1 MMVAGAIWI
10 WIAVTAARR
19 SGATVACGLS
29 GSTIDDR
36 RNFGG
41 NQGGGMA
48 AVDIQSQE
56 EPSAQTVSAVLD
68 AAAERIAAAG
78 VENARA
84 DAEALVADALGMK
97 PEELSVDS
105 AGEIPPEVAE
115 RDRGAGARRV
125 DREPMAYILGHAPFR
140 GLEIAVDARV
150 LWPRRETELL
160 VEVGAE
166 LPEGARVHEVGTG
179 SGAIA
184 LALINERP
192 DLRVTA
198 SDLSPEAAEAAREN
212 AERLGLELEVT
223 VGEGLPDSLLGEGV
237 DLVIANLPYVTDST
251 IFERSPEIQR
261 EPRIAVTG
269 DCGEDGLG
277 VIRGLIEETPSGWRL
292 ALEHDTHHGP
302 AMRELLRDA
311 TTLQDYEGDERVTV
325 GFAP

>member
-1 MMVAGAIWI
+1 
-10 WIAVTAARR
+10 
-19 SGATVACGLS
+19 
-29 GSTIDDR
+29 
-36 RNFGG
+36 
-41 NQGGGMA
+41 MA
-48 AVDIQSQE
+48 AIDIQNQE
-56 EPSAQTVSAVLD
+56 GPSARTLSAVLD
-68 AAAERIAAAG
+68 AAAERLAAAG

-84 DAEALVADALGMK
+84 DAEVLVADAMGVK
-97 PEELSVDS
+97 PEKLSIES
-105 AGEIPPEVAE
+105 AGEIPADVAAAIEE
-115 RDRGAGARRV
+115 RVARRV
-125 DREPMAYILGHAPFR
+125 DREPMAYVLGRAPFR
-140 GLEIAVDARV
+140 SLEVAVDERV

-160 VEVGAE
+160 VEVGVE

-184 LALINERP
+184 LALLAERP

-212 AERLGLELEVT
+212 AERLGLPLEVSVAT
-223 VGEGLPDSLLGEGV
+223 GIPAELEGV

-251 IFERSPEIQR
+251 IFERSPEIQK

-277 VIRGLIEETPSGWRL
+277 VIRGLIAETPSGWKL
-292 ALEHDTHHGP
+292 AMEHDTHHGP
-302 AMRELLRDA
+302 TMREMLRDA